1 MNQPLQPHLPEPYEF
16 IDLNHGATMTLRIDR
31 FELGTGL
38 IHPTAITPRQIRIY
52 MEQQGLSEPPPAG
65 TPITIWVPVLR
76 VHGQRLDEA
85 SPLTYW
91 DASSKRLQ
99 ARLFPLLRQFEG
111 SHVVVRLTANG
122 YKPTKVYSVEQG

>member
-1 MNQPLQPHLPEPYEF
+1 MIQPEQPHLPEPYEYL
-16 IDLNHGATMTLRIDR
+16 DLNHAASMTLRIDR

-52 MEQQGLSEPPPAG
+52 MQQQGLSEPPAPG
-65 TPITIWVPVLR
+65 VPISIWVPVLR
-76 VHGQRLDEA
+76 VYGVRLDEP

-99 ARLFPLLRQFEG
+99 AQLFPLLRRFEG